1 MKTKFFVD
9 AKGNYIGGFCG
20 AEPTEGALEVAT
32 PPNNALTQIYQNG
45 AWVTKPK
52 SPEQLISEAK
62 AQKAEAL
69 ANITVT
75 TTSGKVF
82 DGDEKSQARM
92 MASLTAANTLNQSE
106 TTWILADTTGSMT
119 VEERKALI
127 TIDELKE
134 AQALSIVALG
144 KILGAID

>member
-1 MKTKFFVD
+1 MSLIK
-9 AKGNYIGGFCG
+9 I
-20 AEPTEGALEVAT
+20 
-32 PPNNALTQIYQNG
+32 
-45 AWVTKPK
+45 KPK
-52 SPEQLISEAK
+52 SPEQLIAEAK

-69 ANITVT
+69 ANITVK

-92 MASLTAANTLNQSE
+92 MASLTAANTLNQTE

>member
-1 MKTKFFVD
+1 LKTKYFIDVD
-9 AKGNYIGGFCG
+9 GNYLGGFAG
-20 AEPTEGALEVAT
+20 AEPPKNSIEVDI
-32 PPNNALTQIYQNG
+32 PPDNALTQVYVNV
-45 AWVTKPK
+45 AWVDKPK
-52 SPEQLISEAK
+52 SPEQLIAEAK

-75 TTSGKVF
+75 TRSGKVF

-92 MASLTAANTLNQSE
+92 MASLTAANTLHQTE
-106 TTWILADTTGSMT
+106 TTWILADTTGTMT